1 MARVSLDRVSKIYDG
16 GVKAVDEVVLEVADG
31 ELVCFVGP
39 SGCGKST
46 LLRMIAG
53 LEDVGGGDI
62 YIGERRVNG
71 VSPSKRDVA
80 MVFQDYALYPHMTV
94 RKNLAYGLKL
104 RKVPADETAQRVD
117 HAARMLGI
125 EPLLERKPR
134 ALSGGQRQRV
144 ALGRAM
150 VREPQVFLMDE
161 PLSNLDAKLRVEMRA
176 EIRKLHDRVQGT
188 TIYVT
193 HDQVEAMTMA
203 DRIVALR
210 DGTVQQVGPPDD
222 LYSRPANVFVA
233 GFLGSPPINLLH
245 ARVELDGDDTV
256 LAAFAPADVRLVL
269 PHGERSMELRG
280 RAGETVIVG
289 VRPED
294 LSVRRRSGD
303 APRANGG
310 RARVEVIEST
320 GSETYHYLDPRPPGA
335 PAEPAET
342 AGASGQPAPSRLLTA
357 KGERGERVERG
368 DEVLFTIDPVQVHVF
383 SVDTG
388 VTVA

>member
-1 MARVSLDRVSKIYDG
+1 MARVSLSGVSKVFDG
-16 GVKAVDEVVLEVADG
+16 DVTAVDSVDLDIDDG

-53 LEDVGGGDI
+53 LEDVSGGDI
-62 YIGERRVNG
+62 YIGDRRING
-71 VSPSKRDVA
+71 VSPSKRDIA

-104 RKVPADETAQRVD
+104 RKVPSEEAGRRVD
-117 HAARMLGI
+117 EAARMLGI
-125 EPLLERKPR
+125 EGLLERRPR

-176 EIRKLHDRVQGT
+176 EIRKLHDRVRGT

-210 DGTVQQVGPPDD
+210 DGTVQQVGHPED
-222 LYSRPANVFVA
+222 LYSRPANLFVA
-233 GFLGSPPINLLH
+233 SFLGSPPINVIR
-245 ARVELDGDDTV
+245 ARVELDGGDVV
-256 LAAFAPADVRLVL
+256 LQCVNPTDIRIALPAD
-269 PHGERSMELRG
+269 ERTRGLRD
-280 RAGETVIVG
+280 RAGQTVMVG
-289 VRPED
+289 VRAED
-294 LSVRRRSGD
+294 VEVRPQPGD
-303 APRANGG
+303 ASSPDAG
-310 RARVEVIEST
+310 RARVQVVENT
-320 GSETYHYLDPRPPGA
+320 GSETYYYLAAAERT
-335 PAEPAET
+335 PAADEEH
-342 AGASGQPAPSRLLTA
+342 ASPEGMPAPSRLLTA
-357 KGERGERVERG
+357 KGGRDRRVRRDDLVEYVVDAAR
-368 DEVLFTIDPVQVHVF
+368 VHVF
-383 SVDTG
+383 SAETG
-388 VTVA
+388 EALA